1 MTTGSSHYTVL
12 ANVSMPELI
21 GQLMSDHLTE
31 DSP

>member
-1 MTTGSSHYTVL
+1 MTTVSLHCTVL

-21 GQLMSDHLTE
+21 GQLMSDHLIE